1 MVGAF
6 GEVSVGLNELV
17 PSLDLRIVI
26 TVGLQKGREYQKGE
40 MGLGFRWGGSAR
52 SSVWRL

>member
-6 GEVSVGLNELV
+6 GEVSEGLNDLV
-17 PSLDLRIVI
+17 PTLDLSIVI